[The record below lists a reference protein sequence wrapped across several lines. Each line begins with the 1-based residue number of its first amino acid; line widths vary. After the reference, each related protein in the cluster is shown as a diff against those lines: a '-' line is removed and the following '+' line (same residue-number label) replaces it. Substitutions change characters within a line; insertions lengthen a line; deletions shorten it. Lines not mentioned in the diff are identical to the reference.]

1 MKGEFKFKN
10 TYNMTENEIKD
21 MPVKIDIDN
30 KPVLIGILTHI
41 EDGYVY
47 GIFNHNQ
54 EYDIMIEL
62 TNKKYSLSIELDENY
77 KQ

>member
-21 MPVKIDIDN
+21 MPVKINVDN
-30 KPVLIGILTHI
+30 EPVLIGILTHI
-41 EDGYVY
+41 EDDYIY

-62 TNKKYSLSIELDENY
+62 NNKEYLFSIELDENY